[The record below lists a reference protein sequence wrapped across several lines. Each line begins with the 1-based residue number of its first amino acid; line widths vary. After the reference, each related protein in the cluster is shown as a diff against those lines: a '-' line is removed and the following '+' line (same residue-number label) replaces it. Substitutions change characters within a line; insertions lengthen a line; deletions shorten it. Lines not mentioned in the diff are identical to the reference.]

1 MRWTWLLRRR
11 HAAYGA
17 RAGACNRAPPLLLA
31 ALLFALPLTAARA
44 QEVTIAALGDSLTQG
59 YGLREADGFVPQL
72 ETWLEANG
80 AGDVEIINAGVSG
93 DTTAGGL
100 ARVEWTLTPEVDA
113 VIVELGG
120 NDLLRGL
127 DPAAIRGNL
136 DGILAAVRAK
146 DLPVLLA
153 GLRAPGNYGPE
164 YQTAYDAMF
173 PDLAET
179 HEAILYESFLSAIA
193 EGRDLDAARAFMQRD
208 GIHPNAEGVALI
220 VEDIG
225 PAVLDLIAAARE
237 AAS

>member
-1 MRWTWLLRRR
+1 MGMTCSLRRR
-11 HAAYGA
+11 RAAYGA
-17 RAGACNRAPPLLLA
+17 RAGACNRAWAPLLA
-31 ALLFALPLTAARA
+31 ALLLALPLTAARA

-72 ETWLEANG
+72 EAWLDANG
-80 AGDVEIINAGVSG
+80 AGDVEVINAGVSG

-100 ARVEWTLTPEVDA
+100 ARVDWTLTPEVDA

-127 DPAAIRGNL
+127 DPAAIRSNL
-136 DGILAAVRAK
+136 DGILAAVRARG
-146 DLPVLLA
+146 LPVLLA
-153 GLRAPGNYGPE
+153 GLRAPGNYGQE

-179 HEAILYESFLSAIA
+179 YGAILYESFLSAIA